1 MSRSSTLLGA
11 KWIRRHQRMAILSS
25 VASLAFI
32 SSAAQADCT
41 ANGLTVTCTGTSTGY
56 SNVTSGISLS
66 ADSTAKIT
74 GQVLLGNTATVTNA
88 GSMTSSTTAPVL
100 QVGSSSSV
108 VNNGTISLTNA
119 SSGAAAVL
127 LGDNSTFT
135 NNGTVTAPSGVP
147 VLQFGQAGTFINNTS
162 ATAAV
167 TGNIIFGPNVSGGTS
182 TLNNYNTAFGIT
194 GNIFSTGNTVIYNK
208 GLFSGGFVETPTGG
222 NVTITNDT
230 GGTFAG
236 SISTGDT
243 TTLVNNGTM
252 SLTGTTTLGS
262 AHLGVSSLTNS
273 GTLNVGTTGTTELV
287 VNGSFVNAPSGVLN
301 IALHS
306 NGASA
311 PAAGTSFSQVYAA
324 GASGTATLGGTLNIM
339 PTPGFYQSGST
350 YNIIL
355 ADQSITGSFTTI
367 NGATLPF
374 ISFVPVGIVTV
385 GTQQAYQ
392 LMAVRST
399 TYANAIASVATPT
412 QLAIAQAL
420 EPLVTAANADPTSAA
435 AGLVGD
441 LDLLTVPQMQTLL
454 DQINP
459 AGYVTYTQ
467 AMLDQINL
475 FNRQVMLR
483 TLDPTNPDMPS
494 GWWGDVSGQF
504 NIGSTAADK
513 TSENL
518 FGVTAGYDISSSH
531 FTVGLAAGFS
541 SASLKNGSKALT
553 GHNNAYMFGAYGAY
567 RAGPLV
573 ATAQLDYDLGSLST
587 KKTLSLSYT
596 TTTAATP
603 TTPATVTPNNIVVTA
618 TPGDHLLRASGSLGV
633 NLDTGFVKVMP
644 FAGVDYARGSIN
656 GFTEAGGEA
665 VDLTVSRLNIDRTDL
680 LAGLNVSKSDGV
692 FRPYVRAAYRSQIG
706 GNSTP
711 AVTAF
716 FNGDPTTTFT
726 VDGTELSRREVDVDA
741 GINIVY
747 DDGSYFLGYQGTIRK
762 DMSDH
767 GIQAGIRIRF

>member
-1 MSRSSTLLGA
+1 MSRPSMLFGA
-11 KWIRRHQRMAILSS
+11 QLIRRHRRMAILSG
-25 VASLAFI
+25 VASLAFV
-32 SSAAQADCT
+32 STAAQADCIL
-41 ANGLTVTCTGTSTGY
+41 NGVTVTCTGASTGY
-56 SNVTSGISLS
+56 SNVSNGLSLT
-66 ADSTAKIT
+66 ADSTATIT
-74 GQVLLGNTATVTNA
+74 GPVLLGNTATVTNA

-135 NNGTVTAPSGVP
+135 NNGTLTASSGVP
-147 VLQFGQAGTFINNTS
+147 VLQFGQAGTFINNSS

-182 TLNNYNTAFGIT
+182 SLSNYNTAFGIT
-194 GNIFSTGNTVIYNK
+194 GNVFSTGNTSIYNK
-208 GLFSGGFVETPTGG
+208 GLFNGSFVQTPTGG
-222 NVTITNDT
+222 SVTLTNDT
-230 GGTFAG
+230 GGTFTG

-252 SLTGTTTLGS
+252 SITGGTSLGN
-262 AHLGVSSLTNS
+262 AHLGVSSFTNN

-287 VNGSFVNAPSGVLN
+287 VSGAFVNSSSGVLN

-311 PAAGTSFSQVYAA
+311 PAAGSSFSQVYAA
-324 GASGTATLGGTLNIM
+324 GTGGTATLGGTLNIV

-355 ADQSITGSFTTI
+355 ADQSISGSFATI

-392 LMAVRST
+392 LTAVRSN
-399 TYANAIASVATPT
+399 TYANVIASVATPS
-412 QLAIAQAL
+412 QLAIATAL
-420 EPLVTAANADPTSAA
+420 NPLVTSANADPTSAA
-435 AGLVGD
+435 AALVGD
-441 LDLLTVPQMQTLL
+441 LDLLTIPQMQTLL

-459 AGYVTYTQ
+459 AGYLPYAQ
-467 AMLDQINL
+467 AILDQMNL
-475 FNRQVMLR
+475 FNRQVLLR
-483 TLDPTNPDMPS
+483 TLDPTNEDMPS
-494 GWWGDVSGQF
+494 GWWADVSGQF

-513 TSENL
+513 TRESL
-518 FGVTAGYDISSSH
+518 FGVTAGYDLSGPNL
-531 FTVGLAAGFS
+531 TVGVALGFN
-541 SASLKNGSKALT
+541 SATLKNGLNSLK
-553 GHNNAYMFGAYGAY
+553 GHNNFYMFGGYGSY
-567 RAGPLV
+567 HAGPFV
-573 ATAQLDYDLGSLST
+573 ATAQVDYGLGSLST
-587 KKTLSLSYT
+587 TKTLSLIYT
-596 TTTAATP
+596 TVPATS
-603 TTPATVTPNNIVVTA
+603 TTPATSTPTNIGVTA
-618 TPGDHLLRASGSLGV
+618 TPGDHLLKASGTLGV
-633 NLDTGFVKVMP
+633 NLDTGFVKLMP

-665 VDLTVSRLNIDRTDL
+665 ADLTVSRLSIDRTDL
-680 LAGLNVSKSDGV
+680 LAGLNVSKSDGL

-706 GNSTP
+706 GSTSP
-711 AVTAF
+711 SVSAF
-716 FNGDPTTTFT
+716 FNGDPTTAFT
-726 VDGTELSRREVDVDA
+726 VDGSELGRREVDVDA
-741 GINIVY
+741 GLNIVY
-747 DDGSYFLGYQGTIRK
+747 EDGLFFLGYQGTIRK

-767 GIQAGIRIRF
+767 GVHAGIRLRF

>member
-1 MSRSSTLLGA
+1 MLFCTQ
-11 KWIRRHQRMAILSS
+11 WIRRHHRRAILSS
-25 VASLAFI
+25 VASLAFV
-32 SSAAQADCT
+32 STAAHADCT
-41 ANGLTVTCTGTSTGY
+41 ANGLTVTCTGSSTGY
-56 SNVTSGISLS
+56 SNVTAGISLT

-74 GQVLLGNTATVTNA
+74 GEVLLGNTATVSNA

-100 QVGSSSSV
+100 QVGSNSSI
-108 VNNGTISLTNA
+108 VNTGTISLTNA
-119 SSGAAAVL
+119 SSGAAAVV

-135 NNGTVTAPSGVP
+135 NNGTLTASSGVP

-182 TLNNYNTAFGIT
+182 TLQNYNTAFGIT
-194 GNIFSTGNTVIYNK
+194 GNIYSTGNTSIYNK
-208 GLFSGGFVETPTGG
+208 GLFSGTFVQTPTGG
-222 NVTITNDT
+222 SVSLTNDT
-230 GGTFAG
+230 GGTFTG

-243 TTLVNNGTM
+243 TTVVNNGTM
-252 SLTGTTTLGS
+252 SITGGTSLGN
-262 AHLGVSSLTNS
+262 AHLGVSSFTNN

-287 VNGSFVNAPSGVLN
+287 VNGAFVNAPSGVLN

-311 PAAGTSFSQVYAA
+311 PAAGSSFSQVYAA
-324 GASGTATLGGTLNIM
+324 GSGGTATLGGTLNIV
-339 PTPGFYQSGST
+339 PTAGFYQSGST

-355 ADQSITGSFTTI
+355 ADQSITGSFATI

-392 LMAVRST
+392 LMAVRSN
-399 TYANAIASVATPT
+399 TYANVIASVATPS

-420 EPLVTAANADPTSAA
+420 EPLVTSANANPTSAA
-435 AGLVGD
+435 AVLVGD

-459 AGYVTYTQ
+459 AGYLSYTQ
-467 AMLDQINL
+467 AMLDQMNL
-475 FNRQVMLR
+475 YNRQVWMR
-483 TLDPTNPDMPS
+483 ALDPSNEDMPT

-504 NIGSTAADK
+504 NIGSTSADK
-513 TSENL
+513 TRENL
-518 FGVTAGYDISSSH
+518 FGVTAGYDLSRSN

-541 SASLKNGSKALT
+541 SASLRNGLNSLK
-553 GHNNAYMFGAYGAY
+553 GHNNAYIFGAYGSY
-567 RAGPLV
+567 HAGPIF
-573 ATAQLDYDLGSLST
+573 ATAQVAYDLGNIST
-587 KKTLSLSYT
+587 TKTLSLTYT
-596 TTTAATP
+596 TTPATSTTAATSTP
-603 TTPATVTPNNIVVTA
+603 TNTSVTA
-618 TPGDHLLRASGSLGV
+618 NPGDHLLKASGTLGV
-633 NLDTGFVKVMP
+633 KLDTGFVKVMP

-656 GFTEAGGEA
+656 GFTEVGGDA
-665 VDLTVSRLNIDRTDL
+665 ADLTVSKLNIDRTDL
-680 LAGLNVSKSDGV
+680 LAGLNISKSDGV

-711 AVTAF
+711 TVSAY
-716 FNGDPTTTFT
+716 FNGDPTTAFT
-726 VDGTELSRREVDVDA
+726 VDGVGLERREVDVDA
-741 GINIVY
+741 GINFVY
-747 DDGSYFLGYQGTIRK
+747 DDGAYFIGYQGTIRK

-767 GIQAGIRIRF
+767 GVQAGIRIRF

>member
-1 MSRSSTLLGA
+1 MSRFSILFGA
-11 KWIRRHQRMAILSS
+11 NWIRRHHRVAILSS
-25 VASLAFI
+25 AASLAFI

-56 SNVTSGISLS
+56 SNVASGISLS
-66 ADSTAKIT
+66 ADSTAKIS

-88 GSMTSSTTAPVL
+88 GSMTSSTAAPVL

-108 VNNGTISLTNA
+108 VNNGTISLTSA

-135 NNGTVTAPSGVP
+135 NNGSLSASSGVP
-147 VLQFGQAGTFINNTS
+147 VLQFGQAGTFINNSS

-194 GNIFSTGNTVIYNK
+194 GNIFSTGSTTIYNK
-208 GLFSGGFVETPTGG
+208 GLFNGGFVQTANGG
-222 NVTITNDT
+222 NVTVTNDT
-230 GGTFAG
+230 GGTFTG

-243 TTLVNNGTM
+243 TIMVNNGTM
-252 SLTGTTTLGS
+252 SITGGSTLGS

-273 GTLNVGTTGTTELV
+273 GTLNVGTTGTTELI

-301 IALHS
+301 IALRS
-306 NGASA
+306 SGGSA
-311 PAAGTSFSQVYAA
+311 PAAGASFSQIYAT
-324 GASGTATLGGTLNIM
+324 GSSGTATLGGTLNIV

-355 ADQSITGSFTTI
+355 ADQSITGSFATI

-392 LMAVRST
+392 LMAIRST
-399 TYANAIASVATPT
+399 TYANAIASVATAS
-412 QLAIAQAL
+412 QLAIARAL
-420 EPLVTAANADPTSAA
+420 EPLVTSANANPTSAA

-459 AGYVTYTQ
+459 VGYVMYTQ

-475 FNRQVMLR
+475 FNRRVMLR

-494 GWWGDVSGQF
+494 GWWADVSGQF
-504 NIGSTAADK
+504 HIGSTATDK
-513 TSENL
+513 TSESL
-518 FGVTAGYDISSSH
+518 FGVTAGYDISGPH
-531 FTVGLAAGFS
+531 ITAGVAAGYS
-541 SASLKNGSKALT
+541 SASLKNGSKTLK
-553 GHNNAYMFGAYGAY
+553 GHNNAYMFGGYGAY
-567 RAGPLV
+567 RAGPFV
-573 ATAQLDYDLGSLST
+573 ATAQLDYDVGSLST
-587 KKTLSLSYT
+587 NKTLSLTY
-596 TTTAATP
+596 TTTAATS
-603 TTPATVTPNNIVVTA
+603 TTPATATPNNLVVTA
-618 TPGDHLLRASGSLGV
+618 TPGDHLLKASGSLGV
-633 NLDTGFVKVMP
+633 DLDTGFVKVMP

-656 GFTEAGGEA
+656 GFTETGGEA
-665 VDLTVSRLNIDRTDL
+665 ADLTVSRLSIDRTDL
-680 LAGLNVSKSDGV
+680 LAGLNLSKSDGV

-711 AVTAF
+711 SITAF

-747 DDGSYFLGYQGTIRK
+747 DDGLYFLGYQGTIRK

-767 GIQAGIRIRF
+767 GIHAGIRIRF